1 MPNKTE
7 SEWVFVVFGSGWFES
22 RFRSGRFRLFFSV
35 DEFDDSSLSRLF
47 VKKVQMLEYFMFVGF
62 LIHINK

>member
-1 MPNKTE
+1 M
-7 SEWVFVVFGSGWFES
+7 VFGSGWFES

-35 DEFDDSSLSRLF
+35 DEFDDSSLSKLF